1 MIIVFDLDDTL
12 YDEIEFVNNGF
23 NSVSKYL
30 EKKSNL
36 KKNKALKFLKKNFT
50 NNRSQKLFNQL
61 SEKFDLNL
69 STYQIKKLINLYRYN
84 SGILNMKKERIFIL
98 NKILKK
104 YKKLYL
110 VTDGN
115 PRVQQL
121 KIKKLK
127 IKKYFKKIYYTS
139 LFGVKAH
146 KPSLKTFS
154 YIIKKEKINF
164 SKLVYIGDNPFK
176 DFKNLNKKG
185 AVTIRYLRGYYKN
198 ILKNKKVAK
207 YEIRNFKDLN
217 KIL

>member
-1 MIIVFDLDDTL
+1 MIIVLDLDDTL
-12 YDEIEFVNNGF
+12 YDEIEFVYNGF

-36 KKNKALKFLKKNFT
+36 KKNITLRFLKKNFI
-50 NNRSQKLFNQL
+50 NNRNQKLFNQL
-61 SEKFDLNL
+61 SKKFNLNL
-69 STYQIKKLINLYRYN
+69 STHQIKKLIYLYRYN
-84 SGILNMKKERIFIL
+84 SGILKMKKDRIYIL
-98 NKILKK
+98 NKIIKK
-104 YKKLYL
+104 YNKVYL

-139 LFGVKAH
+139 LFGRRAH
-146 KPSLKTFS
+146 KPSLKTFG
-154 YIIKKEKINF
+154 YIAKKEKIDF

-185 AVTIRYLRGYYKN
+185 AITIRYLNGYYKN
-198 ILKNKKVAK
+198 TLKDKKVAK
-207 YEIRNFKDLN
+207 YEIKSFKDLN